1 LKNWISTCGTL
12 KLGHYF
18 SLCTK
23 DLNVRPKSLKLQE
36 ENLRETFQDQ
46 GIDIDFLNMNPVA
59 QEKQVTASIDKM
71 ELHQIRKLL
80 HSKVNN
86 F

>member
-1 LKNWISTCGTL
+1 
-12 KLGHYF
+12 
-18 SLCTK
+18 
-23 DLNVRPKSLKLQE
+23 LKLQE